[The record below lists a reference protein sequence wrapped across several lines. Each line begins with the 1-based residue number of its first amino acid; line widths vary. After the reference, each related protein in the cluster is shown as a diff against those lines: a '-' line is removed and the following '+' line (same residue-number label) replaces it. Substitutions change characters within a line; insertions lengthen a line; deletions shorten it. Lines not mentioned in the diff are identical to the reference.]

1 MVISRKKKKPI
12 QSDQTHHT
20 RPIMSHFHSTRTLTN
35 PNVDNHNAAIF
46 ITDIFI
52 CELIYI
58 FVII

>member
-20 RPIMSHFHSTRTLTN
+20 RPIMSHFRSTRTLTSVN
-35 PNVDNHNAAIF
+35 NHNAAIL